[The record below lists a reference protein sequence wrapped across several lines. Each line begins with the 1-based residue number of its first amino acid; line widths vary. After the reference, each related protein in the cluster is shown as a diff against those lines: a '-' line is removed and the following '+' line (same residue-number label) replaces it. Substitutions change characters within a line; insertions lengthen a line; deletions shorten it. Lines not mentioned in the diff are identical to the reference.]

1 MQTGWNPSRRQ
12 VLINPQTLNQSWIQ
26 AGGER
31 IYLSSPEQDKVPQ
44 TREPKREWIHPLE
57 QKQILLPTRQVEA
70 VEAEN
75 CAHDV
80 AEVQQIQQEHSQS
93 FVETKLEVTQ
103 GYQGT
108 LQKR

>member
-1 MQTGWNPSRRQ
+1 MQPGWDPSRRQ

-31 IYLSSPEQDKVPQ
+31 IYLSSPEQDMVLG
-44 TREPKREWIHPLE
+44 TRGPKREWMHPLK
-57 QKQILLPTRQVEA
+57 QKQTLLSTRRVEV

-80 AEVQQIQQEHSQS
+80 AEVRQIQ
-93 FVETKLEVTQ
+93 
-103 GYQGT
+103 
-108 LQKR
+108 